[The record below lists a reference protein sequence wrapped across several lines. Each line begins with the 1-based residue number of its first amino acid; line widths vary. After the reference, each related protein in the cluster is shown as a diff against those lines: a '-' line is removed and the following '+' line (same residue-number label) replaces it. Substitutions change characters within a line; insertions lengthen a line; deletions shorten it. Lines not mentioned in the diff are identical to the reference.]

1 MIWLMTHIK
10 WNLLLTILH
19 LFHTSL
25 DIWSKS
31 YSIRPSWGKYRAI
44 NISLYQI
51 PNTILYTPYL
61 LYDISLSFIMVLY
74 VSACLKLYIMCISLN
89 SLYTSVVIPSSV
101 DTWYKNLVLA
111 LQTCNFA
118 WRSRSTT
125 FKSKMMVIFT
135 STLPCLPKLCTLA
148 FHVHWCEILFPECLP
163 SGENMI
169 NIWWYCYNC

>member
-1 MIWLMTHIK
+1 MIWLMTQIRWKH
-10 WNLLLTILH
+10 LLNILH

-25 DIWSKS
+25 DSWSN
-31 YSIRPSWGKYRAI
+31 YHSIRSSWGQYRAL

-74 VSACLKLYIMCISLN
+74 VSSCLKLYIMCISLN
-89 SLYTSVVIPSSV
+89 SLYTSVVIPTSV

-135 STLPCLPKLCTLA
+135 STLPCLPTLCTLIPITT
-148 FHVHWCEILFPECLP
+148 WP
-163 SGENMI
+163 
-169 NIWWYCYNC
+169 WW

>member
-1 MIWLMTHIK
+1 MIWLMTQIRWKH
-10 WNLLLTILH
+10 LLNILH

-25 DIWSKS
+25 DSWSN
-31 YSIRPSWGKYRAI
+31 YHSIRSSWGQYRAL

-89 SLYTSVVIPSSV
+89 SLYTSVVIPTSV

-135 STLPCLPKLCTLA
+135 STLPCLPTLCTLIPITT
-148 FHVHWCEILFPECLP
+148 WP
-163 SGENMI
+163 
-169 NIWWYCYNC
+169 WW